1 MGREP
6 TMLLLLLLLKTP
18 FVVAVEEVSGTATL
32 PSPKV
37 VESGGAELEVIL
49 VPPCEALLLLGK

>member
-1 MGREP
+1 
-6 TMLLLLLLLKTP
+6 MLLLLLLLKTP
-18 FVVAVEEVSGTATL
+18 FVVAVEEVSGAATL

-49 VPPCEALLLLGK
+49 VFVPPCEALLLLGK

>member
-1 MGREP
+1 
-6 TMLLLLLLLKTP
+6 MLLLLLLLKTP